1 MAVYKRDAISN
12 LVLRAR
18 YYITVN
24 KKDSLTDEQV
34 NDLYES
40 AGAYGLDPSVMIT
53 IDAMLPDIY
62 NKSRENKTQEAIDMV
77 VEALEKK
84 CSLIRQTE
92 KESGSWS
99 KN

>member
-1 MAVYKRDAISN
+1 MTVYKRDAISN

-18 YYITVN
+18 YYMTVN
-24 KKDSLTDEQV
+24 KKDLLTDEQV

-62 NKSRENKTQEAIDMV
+62 KKSRENKTWEAVKTVI
-77 VEALEKK
+77 EALE
-84 CSLIRQTE
+84 E
-92 KESGSWS
+92 DVH
-99 KN
+99 

>member
-1 MAVYKRDAISN
+1 MTVYKRDAISN

-18 YYITVN
+18 YYMTVN

-34 NDLYES
+34 NNLYES

-62 NKSRENKTQEAIDMV
+62 KKSRENKTWEAVNAVI
-77 VEALEKK
+77 EALE
-84 CSLIRQTE
+84 E
-92 KESGSWS
+92 DVH
-99 KN
+99 

>member
-1 MAVYKRDAISN
+1 MTIYKRDAISN

-18 YYITVN
+18 YYMTVN

-62 NKSRENKTQEAIDMV
+62 KKSRENKTWEAVSKVI
-77 VEALEKK
+77 EALEEDV
-84 CSLIRQTE
+84 R
-92 KESGSWS
+92 
-99 KN
+99 

>member
-1 MAVYKRDAISN
+1 MTVYKRDAISN

-18 YYITVN
+18 YYMTVN

-62 NKSRENKTQEAIDMV
+62 KKSRENKTWEAVSKVI
-77 VEALEKK
+77 EALEENV
-84 CSLIRQTE
+84 R
-92 KESGSWS
+92 
-99 KN
+99 

>member
-1 MAVYKRDAISN
+1 MTVYKRDAISN

-18 YYITVN
+18 YYMTVN

-62 NKSRENKTQEAIDMV
+62 RKSRENKTWEAVNAVIG
-77 VEALEKK
+77 ALE
-84 CSLIRQTE
+84 E
-92 KESGSWS
+92 DVH
-99 KN
+99 

>member
-1 MAVYKRDAISN
+1 MTVYKRDAISN

-18 YYITVN
+18 YYMTVN
-24 KKDSLTDEQV
+24 KKDSLTDKQV

-62 NKSRENKTQEAIDMV
+62 KKSRENKTWEAVSKVI
-77 VEALEKK
+77 EALE
-84 CSLIRQTE
+84 E
-92 KESGSWS
+92 
-99 KN
+99 NVH